1 MRAVRLF
8 TVFFA
13 GFGLWFSA
21 CTEPPPRVLT
31 LEERRLVDSLLQQEI
46 KRIKPGLDSLCELR
60 FDSMVHLALDS
71 ILEERKLAMEKQ
83 LRRLRE
89 EVRKEK
95 QKPE

>member
-1 MRAVRLF
+1 MRVAQCF
-8 TVFFA
+8 AIFFA
-13 GFGLWFSA
+13 GFGLWLAA